1 MTEKELLDI
10 LHQGEN
16 VEIECKTSADNLP
29 KDIWS
34 TYSAMAN
41 TNGGIILLGIV
52 EDVKAGTFDVRG
64 VNNVSKLLKDFW
76 SAINNSQKVNKNI
89 LVDENV
95 GVIEINN
102 KTIIKIHVPR
112 ANYVDKPIYVGENP
126 YNGAYKRQNDGDFK
140 CRQDEVNTMIRDAS
154 ETGID
159 SRIIEHYDITD
170 IDLEALK
177 KYRNHFEVRHSDHAF
192 IALNDQEFLQKLGGM
207 IKDKVT
213 GKYYLTQA
221 GLLLFGKGL
230 SIREVFPAL
239 NFDYLDKRDL
249 IGDQRW
255 SDRLTI
261 DFNWENNLYN
271 FYTRVLRKIV
281 DDLKRP
287 FRLDMETLARIDD
300 TPVHAAIREAFANA
314 VIHSDYS
321 ISGTLRVERYETH
334 FVFSNPGTLKL
345 PLEEI
350 FQGGRSI
357 SRNPTI
363 QKCFRMIGYGES
375 IGSGF
380 PTIVKTWKEQHWRIP
395 KLEENRYVRD
405 VTLTLW
411 MTSSV
416 SKGQALTEEG
426 SKGSNE
432 KGSNKLIEVEKRE
445 SVILKLLKKNPQ
457 ASRATI
463 MEIIGLSQ
471 KKVQSALA
479 SLTEKGKI
487 KRVGSKRSGYWEIID

>member
-1 MTEKELLDI
+1 MTEKELL
-10 LHQGEN
+10 
-16 VEIECKTSADNLP
+16 
-29 KDIWS
+29 
-34 TYSAMAN
+34 
-41 TNGGIILLGIV
+41 GI
-52 EDVKAGTFDVRG
+52 
-64 VNNVSKLLKDFW
+64 
-76 SAINNSQKVNKNI
+76 
-89 LVDENV
+89 
-95 GVIEINN
+95 
-102 KTIIKIHVPR
+102 
-112 ANYVDKPIYVGENP
+112 Y
-126 YNGAYKRQNDGDFK
+126 
-140 CRQDEVNTMIRDAS
+140 

-170 IDLEALK
+170 IDLESLK

-192 IALNDQEFLQKLGGM
+192 IALNDQDFLQKLGGM
-207 IKDKVT
+207 IKDKAT

-239 NFDYLDKRDL
+239 NFDYLDMRNL

-261 DFNWENNLYN
+261 DFTWENNLYN

-287 FRLDMETLARIDD
+287 FKLDMETLARIDD

-321 ISGTLRVERYETH
+321 VAGTLRIERHETH

-357 SRNPTI
+357 ARNPTI

-380 PTIVKTWKEQHWRIP
+380 PTIIKTWKAQHWRAP
-395 KLEENRYVRD
+395 KLEENHHVRD

-411 MTSSV
+411 MTSSLPKQQECLIEES
-416 SKGQALTEEG
+416 SKGSNGG

-432 KGSNKLIEVEKRE
+432 KGSDELVEAEKRE
-445 SVILKLLKKNPQ
+445 SIILKLLKKDPQ
-457 ASRATI
+457 ASRAAI
-463 MEIIGLSQ
+463 MERIGLSQ

-479 SLTEKGKI
+479 NLTEQGKI
-487 KRVGSKRSGYWEIID
+487 KRIGSKRSGYWEIID

>member
-1 MTEKELLDI
+1 MTEKELLDF
-10 LHQGEN
+10 LHHGEN

-41 TNGGIILLGIV
+41 TKGGVIYLGIE
-52 EDVKAGTFDVRG
+52 EDVKTETFNVQG
-64 VNNVSKLLKDFW
+64 VNNVNKILKDFW
-76 SAINNSQKVNKNI
+76 SSINNCQKVNKNI

-95 GVIEINN
+95 EVIELNN
-102 KTIIKIHVPR
+102 KSVIKINVPR
-112 ANYVDKPIYVGENP
+112 AIYTDKPIYVGENP
-126 YNGAYKRQNDGDFK
+126 YRGTYKRQNDGDFR
-140 CRQDEVNTMIRDAS
+140 CRQDEVNTLIRDAS

-170 IDLEALK
+170 IDSEALK

-192 IALNDQEFLQKLGGM
+192 IALSDQDFLQKLGGM
-207 IKDKVT
+207 AKDKTT

-230 SIREVFPAL
+230 SIREVFPGL
-239 NFDYLDKRDL
+239 NLDYLDKRNL

-287 FRLDMETLARIDD
+287 FQLDMDTLARIDD

-321 ISGTLRVERYETH
+321 ITGTLIIKRYESH

-357 SRNPTI
+357 ARNPTI

-380 PTIVKTWKEQHWRIP
+380 PTIIKTWEQQHWLAP
-395 KLEENRYVRD
+395 QLEENHHVRD

-432 KGSNKLIEVEKRE
+432 RGSDDLVEIKKRE

-457 ASRATI
+457 ATRATI
-463 MEIIGLSQ
+463 MEMIGLSQ
-471 KKVQSALA
+471 KKVQTALA
-479 SLTEKGKI
+479 NLTEQGKI
-487 KRVGSKRSGYWEIID
+487 KRIGSKRSGYWEIIE